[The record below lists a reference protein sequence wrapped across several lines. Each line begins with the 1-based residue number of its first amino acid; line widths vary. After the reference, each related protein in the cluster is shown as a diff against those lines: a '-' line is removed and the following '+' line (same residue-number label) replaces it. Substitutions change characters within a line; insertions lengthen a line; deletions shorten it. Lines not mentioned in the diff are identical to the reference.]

1 MVEVAQRYGEK
12 PIFAK
17 AQRVHFIGIGGIG
30 MSGIA
35 EILLTLGYP
44 VSGSDLRRSAITD
57 RLAGLGAT
65 VFEGHAAA
73 NVIGAAVIVTSS
85 AVNERNAEVVEA
97 RHRKIP
103 IVQRAEMLAELMRLK
118 YGIAVAGMHGKTT
131 TTSMIAAVL
140 AEGGLDPTIVVGGRV
155 DALGS
160 NARLGTSRYLVAE
173 ADESDRSF
181 LKLSP
186 ILGVVT
192 NLDREHMD
200 CYRDMQDVENAFV
213 DFMDKVPFYGAT
225 TVCLDDDLLR
235 AILPRVTRRL
245 FTYGRSPEA
254 DFVVR
259 LLPVET
265 TGTSRDSAPES
276 GTAAA
281 PVRSRFEIVD
291 GSRVLGPF
299 TLQVPGLH
307 NVLNATAAVAI
318 GVQLEIEEAAII
330 QGLRSFRGV
339 DRRFQIRGVVNGI
352 TVIDDYGHH
361 PTEIRATLSAAR
373 SCGYHRIHVI
383 FQPHRYTRTRDLLPE
398 FVSAFRDADT
408 LQVLDIYAAS
418 EESIPGI
425 NAPALVAAL
434 QQVGSGTK
442 ACYTASFAEAAEAVT
457 ASAKEG
463 DAILALGAGSVSQVA
478 QLVLDKLR
486 GSATVTDRPLSNS

>member
-1 MVEVAQRYGEK
+1 
-12 PIFAK
+12 
-17 AQRVHFIGIGGIG
+17 

-57 RLAGLGAT
+57 RLSGLGAT
-65 VFEGHAAA
+65 IFEGHAAA
-73 NVIGAAVIVTSS
+73 NAVGAAVIVTSS
-85 AVNERNAEVVEA
+85 AVNEGNPEVVEA

-103 IVQRAEMLAELMRLK
+103 VIQRAEMLAELMRLK

-131 TTSMIAAVL
+131 TTSMIASVL
-140 AEGGLDPTIVVGGRV
+140 AQGGLDPTIVVGGRV

-200 CYRDMQDVENAFV
+200 CYRDMQDVEDAFV
-213 DFMDKVPFYGAT
+213 SFMDKVPFYGAT
-225 TVCLDDDLLR
+225 TVCIDDDHLR
-235 AILPRVTRRL
+235 SILPRVRRRL

-259 LLPVET
+259 LLPLENTGAGEVDG
-265 TGTSRDSAPES
+265 GTSAMAS

-281 PVRSRFEIVD
+281 PPRSRFEIVD
-291 GSRVLGPF
+291 GTRVLGPI

-307 NVLNATAAVAI
+307 NVLNATAAAAI
-318 GVQLEIEEAAII
+318 GVQLEIEEGAIME
-330 QGLRSFRGV
+330 GLRSFRGV
-339 DRRFQIRGVVNGI
+339 DRRFQVRGIVNGI
-352 TVIDDYGHH
+352 AVIDDYGHH

-373 SCGYHRIHVI
+373 SCGYKRIHVI
-383 FQPHRYTRTRDLLPE
+383 FQPHRYTRTRDLLPD
-398 FVSAFRDADT
+398 FVLAFGDADT

-418 EESIPGI
+418 EEPIPGI
-425 NAPALVAAL
+425 NAPALVAAMRRST
-434 QQVGSGTK
+434 GGPD
-442 ACYTASFAEAAEAVT
+442 AHYAASFPEAAAAVIN
-457 ASAKEG
+457 AAREG
-463 DAILALGAGSVSQVA
+463 DAILTLGAGSVSQVA
-478 QLVLDKLR
+478 QLILDDLLR
-486 GSATVTDRPLSNS
+486 STAVSG